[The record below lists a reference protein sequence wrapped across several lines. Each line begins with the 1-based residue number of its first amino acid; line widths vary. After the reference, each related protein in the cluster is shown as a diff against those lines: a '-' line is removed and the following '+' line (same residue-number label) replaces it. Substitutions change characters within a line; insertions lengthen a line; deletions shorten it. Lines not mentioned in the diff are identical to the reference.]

1 MSVARAS
8 IIMIA
13 TLVASRVPGW
23 LRLSVI
29 GATFGESPELDAF
42 WAAFRIPNAVFDL
55 LVAGA
60 LASAFIPVVTGYLFM
75 WLVQLPELTFRRT
88 RYSFSL
94 DLGHPGVRDVLRL
107 AGPRTLALGAVQIVF
122 IVDTNLA
129 SRMPEGSLTALTY
142 AFQLMLLPLGVFSI
156 AISAAIFP
164 SLSHYASLGQ
174 VNRMRDAVQQGIRW
188 ILFLTLPT
196 VILMVVLRRPI
207 VNLLFQYGHFGAEA
221 REATQAAFLFY
232 SIGLAGHALVQI
244 IARGYYASP
253 DTTSP
258 LALTIM
264 AICLAVVLRA

>member
-13 TLVASRVPGW
+13 TLVASRVLGW

-29 GATFGESPELDAF
+29 GATFGESPQLDAF

-60 LASAFIPVVTGYLFM
+60 LASAFIPVFTGYLAREREEAGWRVASSVRDAVGLLVAPFLGIQSLAYGVVTGALFM

-196 VILMVVLRRPI
+196 VILMV
-207 VNLLFQYGHFGAEA
+207 
-221 REATQAAFLFY
+221 
-232 SIGLAGHALVQI
+232 
-244 IARGYYASP
+244 
-253 DTTSP
+253 
-258 LALTIM
+258 
-264 AICLAVVLRA
+264 